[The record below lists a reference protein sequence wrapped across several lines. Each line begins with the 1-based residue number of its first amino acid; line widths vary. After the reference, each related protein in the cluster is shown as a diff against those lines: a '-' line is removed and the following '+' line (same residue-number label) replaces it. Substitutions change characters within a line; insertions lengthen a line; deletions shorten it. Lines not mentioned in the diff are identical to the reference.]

1 MLSEDA
7 FADVSG
13 LARVI
18 DGDTIEVSGH
28 RVRLHGI
35 DAPELKQICKRNSDD
50 WQCGL
55 DATRALN
62 DKLEG
67 NSVRCEEKD
76 RDRYR
81 RIIAKC
87 FFGDIDINEWLVL
100 NGWAVSYNYYSD
112 DYYSAEIFA
121 KSKRNGIWA
130 SKFIMPWHW
139 RRGHR

>member
-76 RDRYR
+76 RDR
-81 RIIAKC
+81 
-87 FFGDIDINEWLVL
+87 
-100 NGWAVSYNYYSD
+100 
-112 DYYSAEIFA
+112 
-121 KSKRNGIWA
+121 
-130 SKFIMPWHW
+130 
-139 RRGHR
+139 